1 MSRVNQRR
9 SGNPAVRA
17 KSGSSSDFAAG
28 TTSPFRAA
36 VNERSRPL
44 LATLSRL
51 PRIVVSAVVLLL
63 MVVGLA
69 APLAIALPAFAVLAA
84 FVGWLAYL
92 SWPALDTR
100 GRLIR
105 TLLLAVVLGA
115 AALQVAGSL

>member
-1 MSRVNQRR
+1 MNPRR

-17 KSGSSSDFAAG
+17 SGSPGEPDADNI
-28 TTSPFRAA
+28 SPFRTA

-44 LATLSRL
+44 LAALSRL

-69 APLAIALPAFAVLAA
+69 APLAFALPAFALLAA

-100 GRLIR
+100 GRLVR
-105 TLLLAVVLGA
+105 ALLLAVVLGA
-115 AALQVAGSL
+115 AAVQVAESL